1 MSSPL
6 KTLPGTSIFN
16 AETKERQ
23 RARALSTRASQHGKE
38 ERHARN
44 IPELGKH
51 DENTRCTFSE
61 EKIRDLPGFYRFR
74 ICTNCLLASLHAV
87 NVCSRRASYLHIKLD
102 AMVSGMTEPVAL
114 PRFY

>member
-1 MSSPL
+1 MQEIYLSLASMS
-6 KTLPGTSIFN
+6 GD
-16 AETKERQ
+16 EGER
-23 RARALSTRASQHGKE
+23 L
-38 ERHARN
+38 
-44 IPELGKH
+44 
-51 DENTRCTFSE
+51 DENSKCTFSE